1 MQIRVPKLYRSLIL
15 NHRTQSSSAKTTQP
29 RSSSPPACV
38 AVCTTSFVI
47 IRLFGLE
54 SSSFPISQGTSCS
67 IWYFSRSATLVTSL
81 EGCGG
86 GASSTVYAGV
96 LSIEGLRLAII
107 LYLTRVEA
115 RCVTSTPFHTRAMT
129 SPLATG
135 AEDIPPVT
143 HVAKQTRRAGMN
155 EQTKMEWKV

>member
-1 MQIRVPKLYRSLIL
+1 MEEL
-15 NHRTQSSSAKTTQP
+15 HRLCTQ
-29 RSSSPPACV
+29 
-38 AVCTTSFVI
+38 
-47 IRLFGLE
+47 
-54 SSSFPISQGTSCS
+54 
-67 IWYFSRSATLVTSL
+67 
-81 EGCGG
+81 
-86 GASSTVYAGV
+86 GV

-115 RCVTSTPFHTRAMT
+115 RCVTSTLFHTRAMT